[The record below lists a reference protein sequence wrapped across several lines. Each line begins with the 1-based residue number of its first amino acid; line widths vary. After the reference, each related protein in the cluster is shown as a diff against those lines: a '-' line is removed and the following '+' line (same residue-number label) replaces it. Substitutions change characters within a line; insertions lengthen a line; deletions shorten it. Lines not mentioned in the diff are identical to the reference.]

1 MSTDTVTATPSVYEF
16 AIANTKAHIRSD
28 KNQALASQGLKSL
41 TAFEAADVLAIA
53 FMKTN
58 GEVIADLIR
67 D

>member
-1 MSTDTVTATPSVYEF
+1 MTTTANIPSVYQF
-16 AIANTKAHIRSD
+16 AIKNTKEHIRSE
-28 KNQALASQGLKSL
+28 KNQRLAAQGLKSL

-53 FMKTN
+53 FGKTN